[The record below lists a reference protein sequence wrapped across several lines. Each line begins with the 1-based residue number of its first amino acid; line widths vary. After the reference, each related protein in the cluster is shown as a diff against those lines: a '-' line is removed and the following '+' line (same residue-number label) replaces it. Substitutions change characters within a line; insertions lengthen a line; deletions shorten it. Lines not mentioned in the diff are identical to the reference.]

1 MPTFAVSLID
11 RHGKRRSLRE
21 AAPDAG
27 TLREKFRAAGAW
39 PLEIRP
45 AVGVR
50 ALART
55 VIPVGD
61 FVPVLHQLEMLL
73 RAGVNPDEALKQLAE
88 DAPVGP
94 VRTVLLH
101 VHEEVANGR
110 PIHEACRFFGRQFP
124 PHVATVIAAGEASA
138 QLPESLRAL
147 AEHLTANEEIRK
159 TAKRAMIY
167 PLTVL
172 VAVGALIVFL
182 VGGVVPK
189 FAEIFASL
197 HLELPWITRALIS
210 TSEVLHRL
218 WSVALVGVATL
229 TATMLIAARDTRL
242 KTVRDALLLGMPVL
256 GETLRCLAT
265 ARFAAHARLLHEAGI
280 PLLEA
285 LRTGAELMNNER
297 LARELRAAREKV
309 AVGEPLYRSLPMRH
323 GFPGFIVPA
332 LKAGE
337 TTGQLGLALKHIEE
351 YAARRARERLAAALA
366 LLEPMLL
373 AGLTAVVGLIAL
385 SFFLPLF
392 SLLGGLKTH

>member
-27 TLREKFRAAGAW
+27 RLREKLRAAGAW

-45 AVGVR
+45 ATSVR

-73 RAGVNPDEALKQLAE
+73 RAGVNADEALKQLAE
-88 DAPVGP
+88 DAPAGP
-94 VRTVLLH
+94 ARTVLLH

-110 PIHEACRFFGRQFP
+110 PIHEACRFFARQFP

-138 QLPESLRAL
+138 QLPESMRAV
-147 AEHLTANEEIRK
+147 AEHLAANEEIRK

-197 HLELPWITRALIS
+197 HLELPWITRALIR
-210 TSEVLHRL
+210 TSELLHRL
-218 WSVALVGVATL
+218 WPVALGAVATM
-229 TATMLIAARDTRL
+229 AVAIPIAARDARL
-242 KTVRDALLLGMPVL
+242 KSVRDGLLLGVPVL

-285 LRTGAELMNNER
+285 LRTGAELMNNELLGR
-297 LARELRAAREKV
+297 QLRQAREKV
-309 AVGEPLYRSLPMRH
+309 SLGEPLYRSLPSGH

-337 TTGQLGLALKHIEE
+337 TTGQLGLALKHIED

-366 LLEPMLL
+366 MLEPLLL